1 MSTTVAKGV
10 IVQKYGGSSV
20 STAEKIRAIA
30 KKICSRSKTGDRLVV
45 TVSAMGDST
54 DELIA
59 LANAVTGPDISPS
72 LREMDTLLSTGELV
86 SSTLMA
92 MAIHSLNQDAVSLS
106 GQQAGIRTNS
116 IHGSARIASID
127 TGRIMRELD
136 AGRVV
141 IVAGFQGL
149 DETGDVTTLG
159 RGASDTTAVALAA
172 ALSAER
178 CEIYTDVDGIYTTDP
193 RTVPKARKLAEI
205 GYEEMLEMA
214 SLGAKMNPRSIE
226 LAAVYNVPVLVAS
239 TFDDVPGTLIHGG
252 DPTMELRRAV
262 TGIAIDKNV
271 AKIIVRGVEDRPGVA
286 GGLLQP
292 LADDGISVDVIV
304 QNTSDDGT
312 TDFTFTVGEADAQR
326 ALEAV
331 QRQQGVRFR
340 EVAEGGRLAKVS
352 IVGTGM
358 QNGPGYASTMF
369 TALAQAGVNIDMITT
384 SEIRITCIVQR
395 DDVPAAAN
403 ALHDAFELDR
413 TD

>member
-1 MSTTVAKGV
+1 MSATGTSGV
-10 IVQKYGGSSV
+10 VVQKYGGSSV

-30 KKICSRSKTGDRLVV
+30 RKIVDRSQSGDRLIV

-54 DELIA
+54 DDLIA

-92 MAIHSLNQDAVSLS
+92 MAIHSLDQDAVSLS
-106 GQQAGIRTNS
+106 GQQAGIHTNA

-149 DETGDVTTLG
+149 GETGDVTTLG

-193 RTVPKARKLAEI
+193 RIVPGARKLLEI

-226 LAAVYNVPVLVAS
+226 LAAVYGVPVLVAS
-239 TFDDVPGTLIHGG
+239 TFDDVAGTLIHGG
-252 DPTMELRRAV
+252 EPTMELRRAV

-271 AKIIVRGVEDRPGVA
+271 AKIAVRGVEDRPGVA
-286 GGLLQP
+286 GGILQP
-292 LADDGISVDVIV
+292 LADAGISVDVIV

-312 TDFTFTVGEADAQR
+312 TDFTFTVGEADSQR

-331 QRQQGVRFR
+331 KRQQSVRFR
-340 EVAEGGRLAKVS
+340 EAVEGSDLAKVS

-369 TALAQAGVNIDMITT
+369 TALAGAGVNIDMITT
-384 SEIRITCIVQR
+384 SEIRITCIVHR
-395 DDVPAAAN
+395 DDVPSAAN

>member
-1 MSTTVAKGV
+1 MSTNQRRPVF
-10 IVQKYGGSSV
+10 VQKYGGSSV
-20 STAEKIRAIA
+20 SDAEKIRRIA
-30 KKICSRSKTGDRLVV
+30 QKICQRARTGVGLVV

-59 LANAVTGPDISPS
+59 LANDVTGPDVAPS

-92 MAIHSLNQDAVSLS
+92 MAIHSLGQDAVSLS
-106 GQQAGIRTNS
+106 GQQAGIRTDAM
-116 IHGSARIASID
+116 HGSARIASID
-127 TGRIMRELD
+127 SERLSRELD

-149 DETGDVTTLG
+149 DDSGDVTTLG

-172 ALSAER
+172 ALGAER

-193 RTVPKARKLAEI
+193 RIVPSARKLREI

-226 LAAVYNVPVLVAS
+226 LAAVYGVPVLVAS
-239 TFDDVPGTLIHGG
+239 AFDDVPGTLIHGG
-252 DPTMELRRAV
+252 EPTMELRRAV

-271 AKIIVRGVEDRPGVA
+271 AKITVRGVEDRPGVA

-292 LADDGISVDVIV
+292 LADAGISVDVIV

-312 TDFTFTVGEADAQR
+312 TDFTFTVSEADSRR

-331 QRQQGVRFR
+331 RKQQAVKFR
-340 EVAEGGRLAKVS
+340 DVTSGGGLAKVS

-358 QNGPGYASTMF
+358 QNGPGYAATMF
-369 TALAQAGVNIDMITT
+369 NALASANVNIDMITT
-384 SEIRITCIVQR
+384 SEIRITCIVKSES
-395 DDVPAAAN
+395 VPAAAN
-403 ALHDAFELDR
+403 ALHGAFELDR
-413 TD
+413 IE